1 MKAIPFAPKMIADTM
16 PNRRWLQISTEELVS
31 EPAPDI
37 SPVGFA
43 ISAVPVIIVLL
54 ISLYLRLGNV
64 QVLIIAAIRCVAQ
77 LMILGLILY
86 PIFVNNQPYVV
97 LPYIFIMILFA
108 TREATVKPKHTYKGM
123 GWHMLLSLTIG
134 LSISFVMITGLVLR
148 PNPWWN
154 ASVMIPLCGM
164 LMGSSVNALS
174 LGMDKLLLSLSDS
187 GGRGSARLQ
196 TYLACGATS
205 WEASLPSVREAIE
218 TGLTPNLNQMSI
230 MGLVSIPGMMAGQIL
245 GGTSPLVAAKYQV
258 VIMFFICSNSTTVLF
273 GTIIQAVSW
282 CLFDSHHRF
291 QSNLV
296 LKRKGGK
303 PKDIVL
309 AFVHF
314 VWGAFGFLANVS
326 DGNGEHRRSDSVTT
340 RRESLIKTWS
350 STHISHLR
358 KSTNR
363 NDEDGMK
370 RGTFVSETR
379 PTKIS
384 KLLHLKKGEIVYP
397 NSLHLFSLEVVIHVL
412 MA

>member
-1 MKAIPFAPKMIADTM
+1 MVADTM
-16 PNRRWLQISTEELVS
+16 TNRRWLQISPEEVIS

-37 SPVGFA
+37 SPIGFA
-43 ISAVPVIIVLL
+43 ISAVPVVIVLL
-54 ISLYLRLGNV
+54 ISLYLRLGNA
-64 QVLIIAAIRCVAQ
+64 QVLIVASIRCVAQ

-86 PIFVNNQPYVV
+86 PVFVNNQPYVV
-97 LPYIFIMILFA
+97 LPYIFIMVAFA
-108 TREATVKPKHTYKGM
+108 TREANVKPKHRYRGM
-123 GWHMLLSLTIG
+123 GWHMLLSLTVG
-134 LSISFVMITGLVLR
+134 LAISFAIITGLVLR

-154 ASVMIPLCGM
+154 ASVMIPLSGM

-174 LGMDKLLLSLSDS
+174 LGMDKLLMSLSDS

-273 GTIIQAVSW
+273 GTIVQAVFWS
-282 CLFDSHHRF
+282 LFDSQHRF

-309 AFVHF
+309 AFIHF
-314 VWGAFGFLANVS
+314 VCGALGFVKS
-326 DGNGEHRRSDSVTT
+326 IQDDNGEDSPSGSVTT
-340 RRESLIKTWS
+340 RRESLIKKWS
-350 STHISHLR
+350 STHISHSR
-358 KSTNR
+358 KSTDR
-363 NDEDGMK
+363 KHEDGTK
-370 RGTFVSETR
+370 RGTFVSETG
-379 PTKIS
+379 PTKTS
-384 KLLHLKKGEIVYP
+384 RLLHLKNGEIVYP
-397 NSLHLFSLEVVIHVL
+397 NSLHLSSLEVVINGE
-412 MA
+412 